1 MDTNNTVH
9 SGEREVQLRAGVQER
24 SAYVMQ
30 HVIRDAMPEQH
41 AELFEKLPT
50 LLVGSLDAQRRPW
63 ASVLAGRPGFVRAP
77 DARHLVIRALPGAGD
92 PLALHVDQ
100 PLGLLGLEPHTRRRN
115 RMNGTVVAIE
125 SRGFAVE
132 VDQSFG
138 NCPKYI
144 QAREPRWVD
153 RGVAPAARI
162 EHTQLSAEARRL
174 VSQADTLFIAS
185 ATPQARG
192 HAGAEG
198 VDVSHRGGLPGFV
211 RASNNADGATVL
223 TVPDYRGNNFFNTL
237 GNLAAHPYAGLLFI
251 DPETGDLLHL
261 TGTTEIVW
269 GEQEGQREIRFT
281 VDEGRWRERALPLS
295 WSPPEYAPQ
304 LTPPA

>member
-9 SGEREVQLRAGVQER
+9 PGEREVQLRAGVHER
-24 SAYVMQ
+24 SSYVMQ

-63 ASVLAGRPGFVRAP
+63 ASVLAGKPGFVRAP
-77 DARHLVIRALPGAGD
+77 NAQHLVIHALPGTGD
-92 PLALHVDQ
+92 PWSLHIDQ

-125 SRGFAVE
+125 ARGFAVE

-153 RGVAPAARI
+153 RGVPPPVHV
-162 EHTQLSAEARRL
+162 EHAQLSAAARRL

-185 ATPQARG
+185 AAPQARG
-192 HAGAEG
+192 HAGADG

-211 RASNNADGATVL
+211 QVSNNADRATVL
-223 TVPDYRGNNFFNTL
+223 TIPDYRGNNFFNTL

-251 DPETGDLLHL
+251 DHDSGDLLHL
-261 TGTTEIVW
+261 TGRTEIVW
-269 GEQEGQREIRFT
+269 GEQDGQREIRFT
-281 VDEGRWRERALPLS
+281 VDEGRLRERALPLS
-295 WSPPEYAPQ
+295 WSPPEYPPQ
-304 LTPPA
+304 FTQAT

>member
-9 SGEREVQLRAGVQER
+9 SGERDVQLRAGVHER

-30 HVIRDAMPEQH
+30 HVIRDVMPEQH

-92 PLALHVDQ
+92 PLSLYVDQ

-162 EHTQLSAEARRL
+162 EHAQLSAEARRL

-192 HAGAEG
+192 HSGAEG
-198 VDVSHRGGLPGFV
+198 VDTSHRGGLPGFV
-211 RASNNADGATVL
+211 RASDNAEGATVL
-223 TVPDYRGNNFFNTL
+223 TIPDYRGNNFFNTL

-281 VDEGRWRERALPLS
+281 ADEGRLRERALPLR
-295 WSPPEYAPQ
+295 WTAPESAPQ
-304 LTPPA
+304 FSLAT

>member
-1 MDTNNTVH
+1 MDTNHTVH
-9 SGEREVQLRAGVQER
+9 PGEREVQLRAGVHER

-63 ASVLAGRPGFVRAP
+63 ASVLAGKPGFVRAP
-77 DARHLVIRALPGAGD
+77 NAQHLVIHALPGAGD
-92 PLALHVDQ
+92 PLSLHVDQ
-100 PLGLLGLEPHTRRRN
+100 PIGLLGLEPHTRRRN
-115 RMNGTVVAIE
+115 RMNGTVVAVE

-144 QAREPRWVD
+144 QAREPRRVD
-153 RGVAPAARI
+153 RGVPPPAQTEPA
-162 EHTQLSAEARRL
+162 HLSAAARRL

-198 VDVSHRGGLPGFV
+198 VDVSHRGGPPGFV
-211 RASNNADGATVL
+211 QVSDDVDGATVL
-223 TVPDYRGNNFFNTL
+223 TIPDYRGNNFFNTL
-237 GNLAAHPYAGLLFI
+237 GNLAAHRYAGLLFM
-251 DPETGDLLHL
+251 DHDSGDLLHL
-261 TGTTEIVW
+261 TGRTEIVW
-269 GEQEGQREIRFT
+269 GEQDGQREIRFT
-281 VDEGRWRERALPLS
+281 VDEGRLRERALPLS
-295 WSPPEYAPQ
+295 WTPPEYAPQ
-304 LTPPA
+304 FTQAT

>member
-1 MDTNNTVH
+1 MDANNTVH
-9 SGEREVQLRAGVQER
+9 PGEREVQLRAGVHER

-63 ASVLAGRPGFVRAP
+63 ASVLAGRPGFVRTPNAQ
-77 DARHLVIRALPGAGD
+77 HLVIRALPGAGD
-92 PLALHVDQ
+92 PLSLHVDQ

-153 RGVAPAARI
+153 RGVPPTTQTERAR
-162 EHTQLSAEARRL
+162 LSAAARRL

-185 ATPQARG
+185 ATHQARG
-192 HAGAEG
+192 HAGADG

-211 RASNNADGATVL
+211 QVSDNEVGATVFTL
-223 TVPDYRGNNFFNTL
+223 PDYRGNNFFNTL

-251 DPETGDLLHL
+251 DHDNGDLLHL
-261 TGTTEIVW
+261 TGSTEIVW
-269 GEQEGQREIRFT
+269 GEHEGQREIRFT

-304 LTPPA
+304 FSQAT

>member
-9 SGEREVQLRAGVQER
+9 PGEREVQLRAGVHER
-24 SAYVMQ
+24 SSYVMQ

-50 LLVGSLDAQRRPW
+50 LLIGSLDAQRRPW
-63 ASVLAGRPGFVRAP
+63 ASVLAGKPGFVRAP
-77 DARHLVIRALPGAGD
+77 NAQHLVIHALPGAGD
-92 PLALHVDQ
+92 PLSLHVDQ
-100 PLGLLGLEPHTRRRN
+100 PIGLLGLEPHTRRRN
-115 RMNGTVVAIE
+115 RLNGTVVAIE

-144 QAREPRWVD
+144 QAREPRRVD
-153 RGVAPAARI
+153 RGVPPPAQT
-162 EHTQLSAEARRL
+162 EHAHLSAAARRL

-185 ATPQARG
+185 AAPQARG

-198 VDVSHRGGLPGFV
+198 VDVSHRGGPPGFV
-211 RASNNADGATVL
+211 QVSDDVDGATVL
-223 TVPDYRGNNFFNTL
+223 TIPDYRGNNFFNTL

-251 DPETGDLLHL
+251 DHDSGDLLHL
-261 TGTTEIVW
+261 TGRTETVW
-269 GEQEGQREIRFT
+269 GEQDGQREIRFT
-281 VDEGRWRERALPLS
+281 VDEGRLRERALPLS
-295 WSPPEYAPQ
+295 WTPPEYAPQ
-304 LTPPA
+304 FKQAT